1 MNIHIQLNRLIEIQY
16 DILNVM
22 RQKINF
28 SSVFIKQLDS
38 NEFES
43 EPKIDVNDEENVFMT
58 EQI

>member
-1 MNIHIQLNRLIEIQY
+1 MNIYIQLNRLIKIQY

-28 SSVFIKQLDS
+28 SSVLIKQLDS

-43 EPKIDVNDEENVFMT
+43 ESEIDVNDEENAFMT

>member
-1 MNIHIQLNRLIEIQY
+1 M
-16 DILNVM
+16 M

-28 SSVFIKQLDS
+28 SSVFMKQFDL

-43 EPKIDVNDEENVFMT
+43 ESEIDVNDEKNVFMI

>member
-1 MNIHIQLNRLIEIQY
+1 
-16 DILNVM
+16 M

-28 SSVFIKQLDS
+28 SSVSMKQLDS

-43 EPKIDVNDEENVFMT
+43 ESEIDVNDEKNAFMI

>member
-1 MNIHIQLNRLIEIQY
+1 MSAP

-28 SSVFIKQLDS
+28 SSVFIKQLDL
-38 NEFES
+38 NEFENES
-43 EPKIDVNDEENVFMT
+43 EIDVNDEKDVFMT

>member
-22 RQKINF
+22 RQKVNF
-28 SSVFIKQLDS
+28 SSVFIKQFDS
-38 NEFES
+38 NEFENES
-43 EPKIDVNDEENVFMT
+43 EVDVNDEKNVFIT